1 MSSIT
6 GTNQVKG
13 SDLPLTGTRVID
25 LTHIVAGPFCAAIL
39 ADFGADVIKVEQPGR
54 GDRARAVAPFIE
66 RGEARVSGFFA
77 TMNRNRRGVALD
89 LKSAP
94 GKEVFRKLVGVSDV
108 LIENFSAGT
117 MDRLG
122 LGYEVLRQLN
132 PRLVYVAISGF
143 GQLEPYIGP
152 WSSRQANNAPVQAMS
167 GFMDQSGDP
176 DGPPGLT
183 GHSIGDTIPGLWAAL
198 ATLLALECRRKTGLG
213 QFLDVALYDS
223 MASMCF
229 NAIADYHIT
238 GTPPHRGLPWPV
250 TFTTRLRCA
259 DGYIAVSLWGIMKDG
274 WQRLL
279 HLIGRPDMLTHPEFD
294 LAHPGCPRCYTIMKP
309 ILEEWLAGV
318 TREDAVRMLLD
329 LGFSAGPVY
338 SVKEVYESEQ
348 LRKRQAFIEIED
360 GLGGTIR
367 TIGTPVKFSGL
378 RLPSPRRAPFLGEHT
393 AEVLAEVLGL
403 TPAELDRL
411 GMSGD
416 PSSPQPTDLPAPRTH
431 TATRRRGAQPRVR
444 KRPGGLQR

>member
-1 MSSIT
+1 MI
-6 GTNQVKG
+6 GRNQGKG
-13 SDLPLTGTRVID
+13 HELPLAGTRVID

-39 ADFGADVIKVEQPGR
+39 ADFGADVIKIEQPGK

-66 RGEARVSGFFA
+66 RGKVRISGFFA

-89 LKSAP
+89 LKSAS

-108 LIENFSAGT
+108 LVENFSAGT

-122 LGYEVLRQLN
+122 LGYERLRQMN

-143 GQLEPYIGP
+143 GQMEPYIGP
-152 WSSRQANNAPVQAMS
+152 WSLRQANNAPVQAMS
-167 GFMDQSGDP
+167 GFMDLSGDP

-213 QFLDVALYDS
+213 QFIDVALYDA

-229 NAIADYHIT
+229 NGIADYHIT
-238 GTPPHRGLPWPV
+238 GALPHRGLPWAV
-250 TFTTRLRCA
+250 TFTTRLKCA
-259 DGYIAVSLWGIMKDG
+259 DGYIAVSLWGLNQEG
-274 WQRLL
+274 WERLL
-279 HLIGRPDMLTHPEFD
+279 HLIGRPEMLTHPEFD
-294 LAHPGCPRCYTIMKP
+294 LAHPGCPRCYAIMKP
-309 ILEEWLAGV
+309 LLEEWLAKV
-318 TREDAVRMLLD
+318 TREDAVRILLD

-338 SVKEVYESEQ
+338 NVKEVYESEQ
-348 LRKRQAFIEIED
+348 LRKREAFIEIED

-378 RLPSPRRAPFLGEHT
+378 QFPSPRRAPSLGEHT

-411 GMSGD
+411 GMSGN
-416 PSSPQPTDLPAPRTH
+416 SSSSQSTDLPAARTH
-431 TATRRRGAQPRVR
+431 AVARRPRPRSRGQ
-444 KRPGGLQR
+444 QRSGDSRR